1 MNQYREGEE
10 FYFKT
15 YQRPTPEKS
24 FCMQEEPYK
33 VLSIVKFDMSDYVD
47 SMLYTLNQSGEIR
60 KFMLRKDGFL
70 KIL

>member
-1 MNQYREGEE
+1 MNYKEGEE

-15 YQRPTPEKS
+15 YVPPTMSKS
-24 FCMQEEPYK
+24 FSMKEEPYK

-47 SMLYTLNQSGEIR
+47 CMLYTMNQAGDIR